1 MGNLNDT
8 IAAISTAIGEAGIAI
23 VRMSG
28 DDSINIIDK
37 IFKSASGKKMAEAEN
52 RKFLYGHIVDGDKQI
67 DEVLVVKMKGP
78 HSYTA
83 EDIVEIHCHGG
94 VVSVKRILN
103 LILSKGARLAEK
115 GEFTKRGFLNGRID
129 LTQAEAVIDMIKA
142 KTDLSFDM
150 GLNQLS
156 GALSEVLNKLKDE
169 LVSMQAL
176 IVANIDF
183 PDEDI
188 EDAAYHDLIERSNK
202 ILDKMDNLLDNSKNS
217 RLLRDGINTV
227 ILGKPNVGKSS
238 LLNGLLKYDRAIVTD
253 IAGTTR
259 DIIEDYINL
268 DGVLLKITDT
278 AGIRET
284 DDEVERI
291 GVNIAREKLKEAD
304 LVIAIFDIS
313 REFDKDDEEI
323 LNLIKDKKHITI
335 LNKDD
340 LEQKISDEEIEKYF
354 KDDYLRLSVMENES
368 VKKIENLII
377 DLFFDG
383 ELKISSDSVLSNL
396 RHINA
401 LKEAKKSLLEVN
413 ESLKKKVF
421 LDLIEVDLE
430 NVIGHI
436 SEITGTITTED
447 ILDRVFSDFCIGKY
461 KATI

>member
-1 MGNLNDT
+1 MANLNDT

-28 DDSINIIDK
+28 DDSVNIIDE
-37 IFKSASGKKMAEAEN
+37 IFVSASGKKMAEAEN
-52 RKFLYGHIVDGDKQI
+52 RKFLYGHIADGDKLI

-142 KTDLSFDM
+142 KTDISFDM

-188 EDAAYHDLIERSNK
+188 EDAAYHDLMERSDK
-202 ILDKMDNLLDNSKNS
+202 ILEKMDNLLDNSKNS

-284 DDEVERI
+284 DDEVEKI

-313 REFDKDDEEI
+313 RDFDKDDEEI

-340 LEQKISDEEIEKYF
+340 LDQKISDEEIEKYF

-383 ELKISSDSVLSNL
+383 ELQISSDSILSNI

-401 LKEAKKSLLEVN
+401 LKEAKKALLEVN
-413 ESLKKKVF
+413 VSLKGKVF

-447 ILDRVFSDFCIGKY
+447 ILDRVFSDFCIGK
-461 KATI
+461 

>member
-1 MGNLNDT
+1 
-8 IAAISTAIGEAGIAI
+8 
-23 VRMSG
+23 
-28 DDSINIIDK
+28 
-37 IFKSASGKKMAEAEN
+37 
-52 RKFLYGHIVDGDKQI
+52 
-67 DEVLVVKMKGP
+67 GP

-129 LTQAEAVIDMIKA
+129 LTQAEAVIDLIKA
-142 KTDLSFDM
+142 KTDISFDL
-150 GLNQLS
+150 GLNQLG

-188 EDAAYHDLIERSNK
+188 EDAAYNDLLDRSNK
-202 ILDKMDNLLDNSKNS
+202 ILDKMDKLLENSKNS

-259 DIIEDYINL
+259 DVIEDYINL
-268 DGVLLKITDT
+268 DGVLLKISDT

-284 DDEVERI
+284 EDEVEKI
-291 GVNIAREKLKEAD
+291 GVNIAREKLKDAD

-313 REFDKDDEEI
+313 RDFDQDDKEI
-323 LNLIKDKKHITI
+323 LKLIENKKRIII

-340 LEQKISDEEIEKYF
+340 LEQKISDDEIEKYF

-368 VKKIENLII
+368 VMKVEKLII

-383 ELKISSDSVLSNL
+383 ELQISSDTVLSNL

-401 LKEAKKSLLEVN
+401 LREAKKELLEVN
-413 ESLKKKVF
+413 ESLNKRVF

-430 NVIGHI
+430 NVIAHI
-436 SEITGTITTED
+436 SEITGIITTED
-447 ILDRVFSDFCIGKY
+447 ILDRVFSDFCIGK
-461 KATI
+461 

>member
-28 DDSINIIDK
+28 EYSINIIDK
-37 IFKSASGKKMAEAEN
+37 IFVAASKIKMKDAEN
-52 RKFLYGHIVDGDKQI
+52 RKFMYGHIYDDDKKI

-129 LTQAEAVIDMIKA
+129 LTQAEAVIDLIKA
-142 KTDLSFDM
+142 KTDISFDL

-188 EDAAYHDLIERSNK
+188 EDAAYNDLLDRSKK
-202 ILDKMDNLLDNSKNS
+202 ILDKIDNLLENSKNS

-259 DIIEDYINL
+259 DVIEDYINL
-268 DGVLLKITDT
+268 DGVLLKISDT

-284 DDEVERI
+284 DDEVEKI
-291 GVNIAREKLKEAD
+291 GVNIAREKLKDAD
-304 LVIAIFDIS
+304 LVIAIFDLS
-313 REFDKDDEEI
+313 RDFDDDDKEI
-323 LNLIKDKKHITI
+323 LKLIENKKHIII

-368 VKKIENLII
+368 VMKVEKLII

-383 ELKISSDSVLSNL
+383 ELQISSDTVLSNL

-401 LKEAKKSLLEVN
+401 LREAKKELLEVN
-413 ESLKKKVF
+413 ESLNKRVF

-430 NVIGHI
+430 NVIAHI

-447 ILDRVFSDFCIGKY
+447 ILDRVFSDFCIGK
-461 KATI
+461 

>member
-37 IFKSASGKKMAEAEN
+37 IFVSASKVKMAEAEN
-52 RKFLYGHIVDGDKQI
+52 RKFLYGHICDGDKKI

-129 LTQAEAVIDMIKA
+129 LTQAEAVIDLIKA
-142 KTDLSFDM
+142 KTDISFDL
-150 GLNQLS
+150 GLNQLG

-188 EDAAYHDLIERSNK
+188 EDAAYNDLLGRSNK
-202 ILDKMDNLLDNSKNS
+202 ILDKMDKLLENSKNS

-259 DIIEDYINL
+259 DVIEDYINL
-268 DGVLLKITDT
+268 DGVLLKISDT

-284 DDEVERI
+284 EDEVEKI
-291 GVNIAREKLKEAD
+291 GVNIAREKLKDAD
-304 LVIAIFDIS
+304 LVIAIFDLS
-313 REFDKDDEEI
+313 RDFDEDDKEI
-323 LNLIKDKKHITI
+323 LKLIENKKHIII

-340 LEQKISDEEIEKYF
+340 LEQKISDDEIEKYF

-368 VKKIENLII
+368 VMKVEKLII

-383 ELKISSDSVLSNL
+383 ELQISSDTVLSNL

-401 LKEAKKSLLEVN
+401 LREAKKELLEVN
-413 ESLKKKVF
+413 ESLNKRVF

-430 NVIGHI
+430 NVIAHI

-447 ILDRVFSDFCIGKY
+447 ILDRVFSDFCIGK
-461 KATI
+461 

>member
-37 IFKSASGKKMAEAEN
+37 IFVSASGIKMADAEN
-52 RKFLYGHIVDGDKQI
+52 RKFLYGHICDGDKKI

-129 LTQAEAVIDMIKA
+129 LTQAEAVIDLIKA
-142 KTDLSFDM
+142 KTDISFDL
-150 GLNQLS
+150 GLNQLG

-188 EDAAYHDLIERSNK
+188 EDAAYNDLLDRSNK
-202 ILDKMDNLLDNSKNS
+202 ILEKMDKLLENSKNS

-259 DIIEDYINL
+259 DVIEDYINL
-268 DGVLLKITDT
+268 DGVLLKISDT

-284 DDEVERI
+284 EDEVEKI
-291 GVNIAREKLKEAD
+291 GVNIAREKLKDAD

-313 REFDKDDEEI
+313 RDFDQDDKEI
-323 LNLIKDKKHITI
+323 LKLIENKKHIII

-340 LEQKISDEEIEKYF
+340 LEQKISDDEIEKYF

-368 VKKIENLII
+368 VMKVEKLII

-383 ELKISSDSVLSNL
+383 ELQISSDTVLSNL

-401 LKEAKKSLLEVN
+401 LREAKKELLEVN
-413 ESLKKKVF
+413 ESLNKRVF

-430 NVIGHI
+430 NVIAHI

-447 ILDRVFSDFCIGKY
+447 ILDRVFSDFCIGK
-461 KATI
+461 

>member
-28 DDSINIIDK
+28 EDSINIIDK
-37 IFKSASGKKMAEAEN
+37 IFVSASKVKMAEAEN
-52 RKFLYGHIVDGDKQI
+52 RKFLYGHICDGDKKI

-129 LTQAEAVIDMIKA
+129 LTQAEAVIDLIKA
-142 KTDLSFDM
+142 KTDISFDL
-150 GLNQLS
+150 GLNQLG

-188 EDAAYHDLIERSNK
+188 EDAAYNDLLDRSNK
-202 ILDKMDNLLDNSKNS
+202 ILEKMDKLLENSKNS

-259 DIIEDYINL
+259 DVIEDYINL
-268 DGVLLKITDT
+268 DGVLLKISDT

-284 DDEVERI
+284 EDEVEKI
-291 GVNIAREKLKEAD
+291 GVNIAREKLKDAD
-304 LVIAIFDIS
+304 LVIAIFDLS
-313 REFDKDDEEI
+313 RDFDQDDKEI
-323 LNLIKDKKHITI
+323 LKLIENKKHIII

-340 LEQKISDEEIEKYF
+340 LEQKISDDEIKKYF

-368 VKKIENLII
+368 VMKVEKLII

-383 ELKISSDSVLSNL
+383 ELQISSDTVLSNL

-401 LKEAKKSLLEVN
+401 LREAKKELLEVN
-413 ESLKKKVF
+413 ESLNKRVF

-430 NVIGHI
+430 NVIAHI

-447 ILDRVFSDFCIGKY
+447 ILDRVFSDFCIGK
-461 KATI
+461 

>member
-447 ILDRVFSDFCIGKY
+447 ILDRVFSDFCIGK
-461 KATI
+461 

>member
-37 IFKSASGKKMAEAEN
+37 IFVSASGIKMADAEN
-52 RKFLYGHIVDGDKQI
+52 RKFLYGHICDGDKKI

-83 EDIVEIHCHGG
+83 EDIIEIHCHGG

-129 LTQAEAVIDMIKA
+129 LTQAEAVIDLIKA
-142 KTDLSFDM
+142 KTDISFDL
-150 GLNQLS
+150 GLNQLG

-188 EDAAYHDLIERSNK
+188 EDAAYNDLLDRSNK
-202 ILDKMDNLLDNSKNS
+202 ILEKMDKLLENSKNS

-259 DIIEDYINL
+259 DVIEDYINL
-268 DGVLLKITDT
+268 DGVLLKISDT

-284 DDEVERI
+284 EDEVEKI
-291 GVNIAREKLKEAD
+291 GVNIAREKLKDAD
-304 LVIAIFDIS
+304 LVIAIFDLS
-313 REFDKDDEEI
+313 RDFDQDDKEI
-323 LNLIKDKKHITI
+323 LKLIENKKHIII

-340 LEQKISDEEIEKYF
+340 LEQKISDDEIEKYF

-368 VKKIENLII
+368 VMKVEKLII

-383 ELKISSDSVLSNL
+383 ELQISSDTVLSNL

-401 LKEAKKSLLEVN
+401 LREAKKELLEVN
-413 ESLKKKVF
+413 ESLNKRVF

-430 NVIGHI
+430 NVIAHI

-447 ILDRVFSDFCIGKY
+447 ILDRVFSDFCIGK
-461 KATI
+461 

>member
-23 VRMSG
+23 VRISG
-28 DDSINIIDK
+28 DDSVNIIDE

-78 HSYTA
+78 YSYTA

-188 EDAAYHDLIERSNK
+188 EDAAYNDLIERSNK

-284 DDEVERI
+284 DDEVEKI

-383 ELKISSDSVLSNL
+383 ELQISSDSVLSNL

-447 ILDRVFSDFCIGKY
+447 ILDRVFSDFCIGK
-461 KATI
+461 

>member
-28 DDSINIIDK
+28 DNSINIIDE

-83 EDIVEIHCHGG
+83 EDIIEIHCHGG

-188 EDAAYHDLIERSNK
+188 EDAAYNDLIERSNK

-284 DDEVERI
+284 DDEVEKI

-340 LEQKISDEEIEKYF
+340 LEQKISDEEIKKYF

-368 VKKIENLII
+368 VKKIEDLII

-383 ELKISSDSVLSNL
+383 ELQISSDSVLSNL

-413 ESLKKKVF
+413 ESLKQKVF

-447 ILDRVFSDFCIGKY
+447 ILDRVFSDFCIGK
-461 KATI
+461 

>member
-23 VRMSG
+23 VRISG
-28 DDSINIIDK
+28 DDSVNIIDE

-78 HSYTA
+78 YSYTA

-188 EDAAYHDLIERSNK
+188 EDAAYNDLIERSNK

-284 DDEVERI
+284 DDEVEKI

-323 LNLIKDKKHITI
+323 LNLIKDKNHITI

-383 ELKISSDSVLSNL
+383 ELQISSDSVLSNL

-447 ILDRVFSDFCIGKY
+447 ILDRVFSDFCIGK
-461 KATI
+461 

>member
-37 IFKSASGKKMAEAEN
+37 IFVSASKVKMAEAEN
-52 RKFLYGHIVDGDKQI
+52 RKFLYGHICDGDKKI

-129 LTQAEAVIDMIKA
+129 LTQAEAVIDLIKA
-142 KTDLSFDM
+142 KTDISFDL
-150 GLNQLS
+150 GLNQLG

-188 EDAAYHDLIERSNK
+188 EDAAYNDLLDRSNK
-202 ILDKMDNLLDNSKNS
+202 ILEKMDKLLENSKNS

-259 DIIEDYINL
+259 DVIEDYINL
-268 DGVLLKITDT
+268 DGVLLKISDT

-284 DDEVERI
+284 EDEVEKI
-291 GVNIAREKLKEAD
+291 GVNIAREKLKDSD

-313 REFDKDDEEI
+313 RDFDQDDKEI
-323 LNLIKDKKHITI
+323 LKLIENKKHIII

-340 LEQKISDEEIEKYF
+340 LEQKISDDEIEKYF

-368 VKKIENLII
+368 VMKVEKLII

-383 ELKISSDSVLSNL
+383 ELQISSDTVLSNL

-401 LKEAKKSLLEVN
+401 LREAKKELLEVN
-413 ESLKKKVF
+413 ESLNKRVF

-430 NVIGHI
+430 NVIAHI

-447 ILDRVFSDFCIGKY
+447 ILDRVFSDFCIGK
-461 KATI
+461 

>member
-28 DDSINIIDK
+28 EDSINIIDK
-37 IFKSASGKKMAEAEN
+37 IFVAASKIKMKDAEN
-52 RKFLYGHIVDGDKQI
+52 RKFMYGHIYDDDKKI

-94 VVSVKRILN
+94 VVSVKRLLN

-129 LTQAEAVIDMIKA
+129 LTQAEAVIDLIKA
-142 KTDLSFDM
+142 KTDISFDL

-188 EDAAYHDLIERSNK
+188 EDAAYNDLLDRSKK
-202 ILDKMDNLLDNSKNS
+202 IIDKMDNLLENSKNS

-259 DIIEDYINL
+259 DVIEDYINL
-268 DGVLLKITDT
+268 DGVLLKISDT

-284 DDEVERI
+284 DDEVEKI
-291 GVNIAREKLKEAD
+291 GVNIAREKLKDAD
-304 LVIAIFDIS
+304 LVIAIFDLS
-313 REFDKDDEEI
+313 RDFDEDDKEI
-323 LNLIKDKKHITI
+323 LKLIENKKHIII

-368 VKKIENLII
+368 VMKVEKLII

-383 ELKISSDSVLSNL
+383 ELQISSDTVLSNL

-401 LKEAKKSLLEVN
+401 LREAKKELLEVN
-413 ESLKKKVF
+413 ESLNKRVF

-430 NVIGHI
+430 NVIAHI

-447 ILDRVFSDFCIGKY
+447 ILDRVFSDFCIGK
-461 KATI
+461 

>member
-1 MGNLNDT
+1 MANLNDT

-28 DDSINIIDK
+28 DDSVNIIDE
-37 IFKSASGKKMAEAEN
+37 IFVSASGKKMAEAEN
-52 RKFLYGHIVDGDKQI
+52 RKFLYGHIADGDKLI

-142 KTDLSFDM
+142 KTDISFDM

-188 EDAAYHDLIERSNK
+188 EDAAYHDLMERSDK
-202 ILDKMDNLLDNSKNS
+202 ILEKMDNLLDNSKNS

-284 DDEVERI
+284 DDEVEKI

-313 REFDKDDEEI
+313 RDFDKDDEEI
-323 LNLIKDKKHITI
+323 LNLVMDKKHITI

-340 LEQKISDEEIEKYF
+340 LDQKISDVEIEKYF

-383 ELKISSDSVLSNL
+383 ELQISSDSILSNI

-401 LKEAKKSLLEVN
+401 LKEAKKALLEVN
-413 ESLKKKVF
+413 ESLKEKVF

-430 NVIGHI
+430 NVISHI

-447 ILDRVFSDFCIGKY
+447 ILDRVFSDFCIGK
-461 KATI
+461 

>member
-37 IFKSASGKKMAEAEN
+37 IFVSASGTKMSEAEN
-52 RKFLYGHIVDGDKQI
+52 RKFLYGHICDGDKKI

-129 LTQAEAVIDMIKA
+129 LTQAEAVIDLIKA
-142 KTDLSFDM
+142 KTDISFDL
-150 GLNQLS
+150 GLNQLG

-188 EDAAYHDLIERSNK
+188 EDAAYNDLLDRSNK
-202 ILDKMDNLLDNSKNS
+202 ILEKMDKLLENSKNS

-259 DIIEDYINL
+259 DVIEDYINL
-268 DGVLLKITDT
+268 DGVLLKISDT

-284 DDEVERI
+284 EDEVEKI
-291 GVNIAREKLKEAD
+291 GVNIAREKLKDAD

-313 REFDKDDEEI
+313 RDFDQDDKEI
-323 LNLIKDKKHITI
+323 LKLIENKKHIII

-340 LEQKISDEEIEKYF
+340 LEQKISDDEIEKYF

-368 VKKIENLII
+368 VMKVEKLII

-383 ELKISSDSVLSNL
+383 ELQISSDTVLSNL

-401 LKEAKKSLLEVN
+401 LREAKKELLEVN
-413 ESLKKKVF
+413 EGLNKRVF

-430 NVIGHI
+430 NVIAHI

-447 ILDRVFSDFCIGKY
+447 ILDRVFSDFCIGK
-461 KATI
+461 

>member
-1 MGNLNDT
+1 MANLNDT

-28 DDSINIIDK
+28 DDSVNIIDK
-37 IFKSASGKKMAEAEN
+37 IFVSASGKKMEEAEN
-52 RKFLYGHIVDGDKQI
+52 RKFLYGHIVDGDKLI

-83 EDIVEIHCHGG
+83 EDIIEVHCHGG
-94 VVSVKRILN
+94 VVSVKRILS

-142 KTDLSFDM
+142 KTDISFDM

-188 EDAAYHDLIERSNK
+188 EDAAYHDLMERSGK
-202 ILDKMDNLLDNSKNS
+202 ILEKMDNLLDNSKNS

-284 DDEVERI
+284 DDEVEKI

-313 REFDKDDEEI
+313 RDFDKDDEEI
-323 LNLIKDKKHITI
+323 LKLIKGKKHITI

-340 LEQKISDEEIEKYF
+340 LDQKISDEEIEKYF

-383 ELKISSDSVLSNL
+383 ELQISSDSILSNI

-401 LKEAKKSLLEVN
+401 LKEAKKALLEVN
-413 ESLKKKVF
+413 ESLKERVF

-447 ILDRVFSDFCIGKY
+447 ILDRVFSDFCIGK
-461 KATI
+461 

>member
-37 IFKSASGKKMAEAEN
+37 IFVSANGVKMAEAEN
-52 RKFLYGHIVDGDKQI
+52 RKFLYGHICDGDKKI

-129 LTQAEAVIDMIKA
+129 LTQAEAVIDLIKA
-142 KTDLSFDM
+142 KTDISFDL
-150 GLNQLS
+150 GLNQLG

-188 EDAAYHDLIERSNK
+188 EDAAYNDLLDRSNK
-202 ILDKMDNLLDNSKNS
+202 ILEKVDKLLENSKNS

-259 DIIEDYINL
+259 DVIEDYINL
-268 DGVLLKITDT
+268 DGVLLKISDT

-284 DDEVERI
+284 EDEVEKI
-291 GVNIAREKLKEAD
+291 GVNIAREKLKDAD

-313 REFDKDDEEI
+313 RDFDQDDKEI
-323 LNLIKDKKHITI
+323 LKLIENKKHIII

-340 LEQKISDEEIEKYF
+340 LEQKISDDEIEKYF

-368 VKKIENLII
+368 VMKVEKLII

-383 ELKISSDSVLSNL
+383 ELQVSSDTVLSNL

-401 LKEAKKSLLEVN
+401 LREAKKELLEVN
-413 ESLKKKVF
+413 ESLNKRVF

-430 NVIGHI
+430 NVIAHI

-447 ILDRVFSDFCIGKY
+447 ILDRVFSDFCIGK
-461 KATI
+461 

>member
-1 MGNLNDT
+1 MANLNDT

-28 DDSINIIDK
+28 DDSVNIIDE
-37 IFKSASGKKMAEAEN
+37 IFVSASGKKMAEAEN
-52 RKFLYGHIVDGDKQI
+52 RRFLYGHIADGDKLI

-142 KTDLSFDM
+142 KTDISFDM

-188 EDAAYHDLIERSNK
+188 EDAAYHDLMERSDK
-202 ILDKMDNLLDNSKNS
+202 ILEKMDNLLDNSKNS

-284 DDEVERI
+284 DDEVEKI

-313 REFDKDDEEI
+313 RDFDKDDEEI

-340 LEQKISDEEIEKYF
+340 LDQKISDEEIEKYF
-354 KDDYLRLSVMENES
+354 KNDYLRLSVMENES

-383 ELKISSDSVLSNL
+383 ELQISSDSILSNI

-401 LKEAKKSLLEVN
+401 LKEAKKALLEVN
-413 ESLKKKVF
+413 ESLKEKVF

-430 NVIGHI
+430 NVISHI

-447 ILDRVFSDFCIGKY
+447 ILDRVFSDFCIGK
-461 KATI
+461 

>member
-37 IFKSASGKKMAEAEN
+37 IFVSASKVKMAEAEN
-52 RKFLYGHIVDGDKQI
+52 RKFLYGHICDGDKKI

-129 LTQAEAVIDMIKA
+129 LTQAEAVIDLIKA
-142 KTDLSFDM
+142 KTDISFDL
-150 GLNQLS
+150 GLNQLG

-183 PDEDI
+183 PEEDI
-188 EDAAYHDLIERSNK
+188 EDAAYNDLLDRSNK
-202 ILDKMDNLLDNSKNS
+202 ILEKMDKLLENSKNS

-259 DIIEDYINL
+259 DVIEDYINL
-268 DGVLLKITDT
+268 DGVLLKISDT

-284 DDEVERI
+284 EDEVEKI
-291 GVNIAREKLKEAD
+291 GVNIAREKLKDAD

-313 REFDKDDEEI
+313 RDFDQDDKEI
-323 LNLIKDKKHITI
+323 LKLIENKKHIII

-340 LEQKISDEEIEKYF
+340 LEQKISDDEIEKYF

-368 VKKIENLII
+368 VMKVEKLII

-383 ELKISSDSVLSNL
+383 ELQISSDTVLSNL

-401 LKEAKKSLLEVN
+401 LREAKKELLEVN
-413 ESLKKKVF
+413 ESLNKRVF

-430 NVIGHI
+430 NVIAHI

-447 ILDRVFSDFCIGKY
+447 ILDRVFSDFCIGK
-461 KATI
+461 

>member
-28 DDSINIIDK
+28 DNSINIIDK
-37 IFKSASGKKMAEAEN
+37 IFVSASGIKMADAEN
-52 RKFLYGHIVDGDKQI
+52 RKFMYGHIFDGDKKI

-103 LILSKGARLAEK
+103 LILSKGVRLAER

-129 LTQAEAVIDMIKA
+129 LTQAEAVIDMIKS
-142 KTDLSFDM
+142 KTDISFDL
-150 GLNQLS
+150 GLNQLG
-156 GALSEVLNKLKDE
+156 GALTEVLNKLKDE

-188 EDAAYHDLIERSNK
+188 EDAAYNDLIDRSKK
-202 ILDKMDNLLDNSKNS
+202 ILEKMENLLENSKNS

-259 DIIEDYINL
+259 DVIEDYINL
-268 DGVLLKITDT
+268 DGVLLKISDT

-284 DDEVERI
+284 DDEVEKI
-291 GVNIAREKLKEAD
+291 GVNIAREKLKDAD
-304 LVIAIFDIS
+304 LVIAIFDLS
-313 REFDKDDEEI
+313 RDFDQDDKEI
-323 LNLIKDKKHITI
+323 LKLIENKKHIII

-340 LEQKISDEEIEKYF
+340 LEQKITNEEIENYF
-354 KDDYLRLSVMENES
+354 KDDYLRLSVMENKS
-368 VKKIENLII
+368 VLKVEKLII

-383 ELKISSDSVLSNL
+383 ELQISSETVLSNL

-401 LKEAKKSLLEVN
+401 LKEAKKDLIEVN
-413 ESLKKKVF
+413 ENLNKKVF

-430 NVIGHI
+430 NVIAHI
-436 SEITGTITTED
+436 SEITGAITTED
-447 ILDRVFSDFCIGKY
+447 ILDRVFSDFCIGK
-461 KATI
+461 

>member
-1 MGNLNDT
+1 MANLNDT

-28 DDSINIIDK
+28 DDSVNIIDE
-37 IFKSASGKKMAEAEN
+37 IFVSASGKKMAEAEN
-52 RKFLYGHIVDGDKQI
+52 RKFLYGHIADGDKLI

-142 KTDLSFDM
+142 KTDISFDM

-169 LVSMQAL
+169 LVSIQAL

-188 EDAAYHDLIERSNK
+188 EDAAYHDLMERSDK
-202 ILDKMDNLLDNSKNS
+202 ILEKMDNLLDNSKNS

-284 DDEVERI
+284 DDEVEKI

-313 REFDKDDEEI
+313 RDFDKDDEEI

-340 LEQKISDEEIEKYF
+340 LDQKISDEEIEKYF

-383 ELKISSDSVLSNL
+383 ELQISSDSILSNI

-401 LKEAKKSLLEVN
+401 LKEAKKALLEVN
-413 ESLKKKVF
+413 ESLKEKVF

-447 ILDRVFSDFCIGKY
+447 ILDRVFSDFCIGK
-461 KATI
+461 

>member
-28 DDSINIIDK
+28 EDSINIIDK
-37 IFKSASGKKMAEAEN
+37 IFVAASKIKMKDAEN
-52 RKFLYGHIVDGDKQI
+52 RKFMYGHIYDDDKKI

-129 LTQAEAVIDMIKA
+129 LTQAEAVIDLIKA
-142 KTDLSFDM
+142 KTDISFDLS
-150 GLNQLS
+150 LNQLS

-176 IVANIDF
+176 IIANIDF

-188 EDAAYHDLIERSNK
+188 EDAAYNDLLDRSKK
-202 ILDKMDNLLDNSKNS
+202 ILDKIDNLLENSKNS

-259 DIIEDYINL
+259 DVIEDYINL
-268 DGVLLKITDT
+268 DGVLLKISDT

-284 DDEVERI
+284 DDEVEKI
-291 GVNIAREKLKEAD
+291 GVNIAREKLKDAD
-304 LVIAIFDIS
+304 LVIAIFDLS
-313 REFDKDDEEI
+313 RDFDEDDKEI
-323 LNLIKDKKHITI
+323 LKLIENKKHIII

-354 KDDYLRLSVMENES
+354 KHDYLRLSVMENES
-368 VKKIENLII
+368 VMKVEKLII

-383 ELKISSDSVLSNL
+383 ELQISSDTVLSNL

-401 LKEAKKSLLEVN
+401 LREAKKELLEVN
-413 ESLKKKVF
+413 ESLNKRVF

-430 NVIGHI
+430 NVIAHI

-447 ILDRVFSDFCIGKY
+447 ILDRVFSDFCIGK
-461 KATI
+461 

>member
-28 DDSINIIDK
+28 DDSIDIIDE

-183 PDEDI
+183 ADEDI
-188 EDAAYHDLIERSNK
+188 EDAAYNDLIERSNK
-202 ILDKMDNLLDNSKNS
+202 ILDKMDSLLENSKNS

-284 DDEVERI
+284 EDEVEKI

-383 ELKISSDSVLSNL
+383 ELQISSDSVLSNL

-401 LKEAKKSLLEVN
+401 LKEAKNSLLEVN
-413 ESLKKKVF
+413 ESLKQKVF

-447 ILDRVFSDFCIGKY
+447 ILDRVFSDFCIGK
-461 KATI
+461 

>member
-1 MGNLNDT
+1 MANLNDT

-28 DDSINIIDK
+28 DDSVNIIDK
-37 IFKSASGKKMAEAEN
+37 IFVSASGKKMAEAEN
-52 RKFLYGHIVDGDKQI
+52 RKFLYGHIADGDKLI

-78 HSYTA
+78 HAYTA

-142 KTDLSFDM
+142 KTDISFDM

-188 EDAAYHDLIERSNK
+188 EDAAYHDLMERSDK
-202 ILDKMDNLLDNSKNS
+202 ILEKMDNLLDNSKNS

-284 DDEVERI
+284 DDEVEKI

-313 REFDKDDEEI
+313 RDFDKDDEEI

-340 LEQKISDEEIEKYF
+340 LDQKISDEEIEKYF

-383 ELKISSDSVLSNL
+383 ELQISSDSILSNI

-401 LKEAKKSLLEVN
+401 LKEAKKALLEVN
-413 ESLKKKVF
+413 ESLKEKVF

-430 NVIGHI
+430 NVISHI

-447 ILDRVFSDFCIGKY
+447 ILDRVFSDFCIGK
-461 KATI
+461 

>member
-8 IAAISTAIGEAGIAI
+8 IAAISTAIGEAGIAV

-28 DDSINIIDK
+28 DDSVNIIDK

-188 EDAAYHDLIERSNK
+188 EDAAYNDLIERSNK

-284 DDEVERI
+284 EDEVEKI

-383 ELKISSDSVLSNL
+383 ELQISSDSVLSNL
-396 RHINA
+396 RHINT

-413 ESLKKKVF
+413 ESLKQKVF

-447 ILDRVFSDFCIGKY
+447 ILDRVFSDFCIGK
-461 KATI
+461 

>member
-28 DDSINIIDK
+28 DDSINIIDE
-37 IFKSASGKKMAEAEN
+37 IFKSASGKKMAESEN

-156 GALSEVLNKLKDE
+156 GVLSEVLNKLKDE

-188 EDAAYHDLIERSNK
+188 EDAAYNDLIERSNK

-284 DDEVERI
+284 DDEVEKI

-323 LNLIKDKKHITI
+323 LNLIKDKNHITI

-383 ELKISSDSVLSNL
+383 ELQISSDSVLSNL

-447 ILDRVFSDFCIGKY
+447 ILDRVFSDFCIGK
-461 KATI
+461 

>member
-1 MGNLNDT
+1 MANLNDT

-28 DDSINIIDK
+28 DDSVNIIDE
-37 IFKSASGKKMAEAEN
+37 IFVSASGKKMAEAEN
-52 RKFLYGHIVDGDKQI
+52 RKFLYGHIADGDKLI

-94 VVSVKRILN
+94 VVSVKKILN

-142 KTDLSFDM
+142 KTDISFDM

-188 EDAAYHDLIERSNK
+188 EDAAYHDLMERSDK
-202 ILDKMDNLLDNSKNS
+202 ILEKMDNLLDNSKNS

-284 DDEVERI
+284 DDEVEKI

-313 REFDKDDEEI
+313 RDFDKDDEEI

-340 LEQKISDEEIEKYF
+340 LDQKISDEEIVKYF

-383 ELKISSDSVLSNL
+383 ELQISSDSILSNI

-401 LKEAKKSLLEVN
+401 LKEAKKALLEVN
-413 ESLKKKVF
+413 ESLKEKVF

-430 NVIGHI
+430 NVISHI

-447 ILDRVFSDFCIGKY
+447 ILDRVFSDFCIGK
-461 KATI
+461 

>member
-28 DDSINIIDK
+28 DDSVNIIDE

-52 RKFLYGHIVDGDKQI
+52 RKFLYGHIVDGDKLI

-83 EDIVEIHCHGG
+83 EDIIEIHCHGG

-188 EDAAYHDLIERSNK
+188 EDAAYHDLIERSNR
-202 ILDKMDNLLDNSKNS
+202 ILEKMDNLLENSKNS

-284 DDEVERI
+284 DDEVEKI

-340 LEQKISDEEIEKYF
+340 LEQKISDEEIKKYF

-383 ELKISSDSVLSNL
+383 ELQISSDSVLSNL

-447 ILDRVFSDFCIGKY
+447 ILDRVFSDFCIGK
-461 KATI
+461 

>member
-37 IFKSASGKKMAEAEN
+37 IFVSASKVKMAEAEN
-52 RKFLYGHIVDGDKQI
+52 RKFLYGHICDGDKKI

-78 HSYTA
+78 NSYTA

-129 LTQAEAVIDMIKA
+129 LTQAEAVIDLIKA
-142 KTDLSFDM
+142 KTDISFDF
-150 GLNQLS
+150 GLNQLG

-188 EDAAYHDLIERSNK
+188 EDAAYNDLLDRSNK
-202 ILDKMDNLLDNSKNS
+202 ILEKMDKLLENSKNS

-259 DIIEDYINL
+259 DVIEDYINL
-268 DGVLLKITDT
+268 DGVLLKISDT

-284 DDEVERI
+284 EDEVEKI
-291 GVNIAREKLKEAD
+291 GVNIAREKLKDAD

-313 REFDKDDEEI
+313 RDFDQDDKEI
-323 LNLIKDKKHITI
+323 LKLIENKKHIII

-340 LEQKISDEEIEKYF
+340 LEQKISDDEIEKYF

-368 VKKIENLII
+368 VMKVEKLII

-383 ELKISSDSVLSNL
+383 ELQISSDTVLSNL

-401 LKEAKKSLLEVN
+401 LREAKKELLEVN
-413 ESLKKKVF
+413 ESLNKRVF

-430 NVIGHI
+430 NVIAHI

-447 ILDRVFSDFCIGKY
+447 ILDRVFSDFCIGK
-461 KATI
+461 

>member
-37 IFKSASGKKMAEAEN
+37 IFVSASGVKMAEAEN
-52 RKFLYGHIVDGDKQI
+52 RKFLYGHICDGDKKI

-129 LTQAEAVIDMIKA
+129 LTQAEAVIDLIKA
-142 KTDLSFDM
+142 KTDISFDL
-150 GLNQLS
+150 GLNQLG

-188 EDAAYHDLIERSNK
+188 EDAAYNDLLDRSNK
-202 ILDKMDNLLDNSKNS
+202 ILEKMDKLLENSKNS

-259 DIIEDYINL
+259 DVIEDYINL
-268 DGVLLKITDT
+268 DGVLLKISDT

-284 DDEVERI
+284 EDEVEKI
-291 GVNIAREKLKEAD
+291 GVNIAREKLKDAD
-304 LVIAIFDIS
+304 LVIAIFDLS
-313 REFDKDDEEI
+313 RDFDQDDKEI
-323 LNLIKDKKHITI
+323 LKLIENKKHIII

-340 LEQKISDEEIEKYF
+340 LEQKISDDEIEKYF

-368 VKKIENLII
+368 VMKVEKLII

-383 ELKISSDSVLSNL
+383 ELQISSDTVLSNL

-401 LKEAKKSLLEVN
+401 LREAKKELLEVN
-413 ESLKKKVF
+413 ESLNKRVF

-430 NVIGHI
+430 NVIAHI

-447 ILDRVFSDFCIGKY
+447 ILDRVFSDFCIGK
-461 KATI
+461 

>member
-37 IFKSASGKKMAEAEN
+37 IFVSASGTKMAEAEN
-52 RKFLYGHIVDGDKQI
+52 RKFLYGHICDGDKKI

-129 LTQAEAVIDMIKA
+129 LTQAEAVIDLIKA
-142 KTDLSFDM
+142 KTDISFDL
-150 GLNQLS
+150 GLNQLG

-188 EDAAYHDLIERSNK
+188 EDAAYNDLLDRSNK
-202 ILDKMDNLLDNSKNS
+202 ILEKMDKLLENSKNS

-259 DIIEDYINL
+259 DVIEDYINL
-268 DGVLLKITDT
+268 DGVLLKISDT

-284 DDEVERI
+284 EDEVEKI
-291 GVNIAREKLKEAD
+291 GVNIAREKLKDAD

-313 REFDKDDEEI
+313 RDFDQDDKEI
-323 LNLIKDKKHITI
+323 LKLIENKKHIII

-340 LEQKISDEEIEKYF
+340 LEQKISDDEIEKYF

-368 VKKIENLII
+368 VMKVEKLII

-383 ELKISSDSVLSNL
+383 ELQISSDTVLSNL

-401 LKEAKKSLLEVN
+401 LREAKKELLRVN
-413 ESLKKKVF
+413 ESLNKRVF

-430 NVIGHI
+430 NVIAHI

-447 ILDRVFSDFCIGKY
+447 ILDRVFSEFCIGK
-461 KATI
+461 

>member
-28 DDSINIIDK
+28 EDSINIIDK
-37 IFKSASGKKMAEAEN
+37 IFVSASGKKIADAEN
-52 RKFLYGHIVDGDKQI
+52 RKFLYGHICDGNKKI

-94 VVSVKRILN
+94 IVSVKRILN

-142 KTDLSFDM
+142 KTDISFDL

-169 LVSMQAL
+169 LISMQAL

-188 EDAAYHDLIERSNK
+188 EDAAYNDLIDRSEK
-202 ILDKMDNLLDNSKNS
+202 ILNKMDNLLENSKNS

-238 LLNGLLKYDRAIVTD
+238 LLNGLLKYERAIVTD

-259 DIIEDYINL
+259 DVIEDYINL
-268 DGVLLKITDT
+268 DGVLLKISDT

-284 DDEVERI
+284 DDEVEKI
-291 GVNIAREKLKEAD
+291 GVNIAREKLKDAD

-313 REFDKDDEEI
+313 REFDQNDKEI
-323 LNLIKDKKHITI
+323 LKLIENKKHIII

-340 LEQKISDEEIEKYF
+340 LEQKISNEEIVKYF
-354 KDDYLRLSVMENES
+354 KDDYLRLSVMKNES
-368 VKKIENLII
+368 VKKVEKLIL

-383 ELKISSDSVLSNL
+383 ELQISSDTVLSNI

-401 LKEAKKSLLEVN
+401 LKEARKELLEVK
-413 ESLKKKVF
+413 ESLNKKVF

-430 NVIGHI
+430 NVIAHI

-447 ILDRVFSDFCIGKY
+447 ILDRVFSDFCIGK
-461 KATI
+461 

>member
-1 MGNLNDT
+1 MANLNDT

-28 DDSINIIDK
+28 DDSVNIIDE
-37 IFKSASGKKMAEAEN
+37 IFVSASGKKMAEAEN
-52 RKFLYGHIVDGDKQI
+52 RKFLYGHIADGDKLI

-142 KTDLSFDM
+142 KTDISFDM

-188 EDAAYHDLIERSNK
+188 EDAAYHDLMERSDK
-202 ILDKMDNLLDNSKNS
+202 ILEKMDNLLDNSKNS

-284 DDEVERI
+284 DDEVEKI

-313 REFDKDDEEI
+313 RDFDKDDEEI
-323 LNLIKDKKHITI
+323 LNLIRDKKHITI

-340 LEQKISDEEIEKYF
+340 LDQKISDEEIEKYF

-383 ELKISSDSVLSNL
+383 ELQISSDSILSNI

-401 LKEAKKSLLEVN
+401 LKEAKKALLEVN
-413 ESLKKKVF
+413 ESLKEKVF

-447 ILDRVFSDFCIGKY
+447 ILDRVFSDFCIGK
-461 KATI
+461 

>member
-28 DDSINIIDK
+28 EDSINIIDK
-37 IFKSASGKKMAEAEN
+37 IFVAASKIKMKDAEN
-52 RKFLYGHIVDGDKQI
+52 RKFMYGHIYDADKKI

-103 LILSKGARLAEK
+103 LILSKGVRLAEK

-129 LTQAEAVIDMIKA
+129 LTQAEAVIDLIKA
-142 KTDLSFDM
+142 KTDISFDL

-188 EDAAYHDLIERSNK
+188 EDAAYNDLLDRSKK
-202 ILDKMDNLLDNSKNS
+202 ILDKIDNLLENSKNS

-259 DIIEDYINL
+259 DVIEDYINL
-268 DGVLLKITDT
+268 DGVLLKISDT

-284 DDEVERI
+284 DDEVEKI
-291 GVNIAREKLKEAD
+291 GVNIAREKLKDAD
-304 LVIAIFDIS
+304 LVIAIFDLS
-313 REFDKDDEEI
+313 RDFDEDDKEI
-323 LNLIKDKKHITI
+323 LKLIENKKHIII

-368 VKKIENLII
+368 VMKVEKLII

-383 ELKISSDSVLSNL
+383 ELQISSDTALSNL

-401 LKEAKKSLLEVN
+401 LREAKKELLEVN
-413 ESLKKKVF
+413 ESLNKRVF

-430 NVIGHI
+430 NVIAHI

-447 ILDRVFSDFCIGKY
+447 ILDRVFSDFCIGK
-461 KATI
+461 

>member
-1 MGNLNDT
+1 MANLNDT

-28 DDSINIIDK
+28 DDSVNIIDK
-37 IFKSASGKKMAEAEN
+37 IFVSASGKKMEEAEN
-52 RKFLYGHIVDGDKQI
+52 RKFLYGHIVDGDKLI

-83 EDIVEIHCHGG
+83 EDIIEVHCHGG
-94 VVSVKRILN
+94 VVSVKRILY

-142 KTDLSFDM
+142 KTDISFDM

-188 EDAAYHDLIERSNK
+188 EDAAYHDLMERSGK
-202 ILDKMDNLLDNSKNS
+202 ILEKMDNLLDNSKNS

-284 DDEVERI
+284 DDEVEKI

-313 REFDKDDEEI
+313 RDFDKDDEEI
-323 LNLIKDKKHITI
+323 LKLIKGKKHITI

-340 LEQKISDEEIEKYF
+340 LDQKISNEEIEKYF
-354 KDDYLRLSVMENES
+354 KDDYLRLSVMENKS

-383 ELKISSDSVLSNL
+383 ELQISSDSILSNI

-401 LKEAKKSLLEVN
+401 LKEAKKALLEVN
-413 ESLKKKVF
+413 ESLKERVF

-447 ILDRVFSDFCIGKY
+447 ILDRVFSDFCIGK
-461 KATI
+461 

>member
-28 DDSINIIDK
+28 EDSINIIDK
-37 IFKSASGKKMAEAEN
+37 IFVAASKIKMKDAEN
-52 RKFLYGHIVDGDKQI
+52 RKFMYGHIYDADKKI

-129 LTQAEAVIDMIKA
+129 LTQAEAVIDLIKA
-142 KTDLSFDM
+142 KTDISFDL

-188 EDAAYHDLIERSNK
+188 EDAAYNDLLDRSKK
-202 ILDKMDNLLDNSKNS
+202 ILDKIDNLLENSKNS

-259 DIIEDYINL
+259 DVIEDYINL
-268 DGVLLKITDT
+268 DGVLLKISDT

-284 DDEVERI
+284 DDEVEKI
-291 GVNIAREKLKEAD
+291 GVNIAREKLKDAD
-304 LVIAIFDIS
+304 LVIAIFDLS
-313 REFDKDDEEI
+313 RDFDEDDKEI
-323 LNLIKDKKHITI
+323 LKLIENKKHIII

-368 VKKIENLII
+368 VMKVEKLII

-383 ELKISSDSVLSNL
+383 ELQISSDTVLSNL

-401 LKEAKKSLLEVN
+401 LREAKKELLEVN
-413 ESLKKKVF
+413 ESLNKRVF

-430 NVIGHI
+430 NVIAHI

-447 ILDRVFSDFCIGKY
+447 ILDRVFSDFCIGK
-461 KATI
+461 

>member
-28 DDSINIIDK
+28 DNSINIIDK
-37 IFKSASGKKMAEAEN
+37 IFVSTSGIKMADAEN
-52 RKFLYGHIVDGDKQI
+52 RKFMYGHIFDGDKKI

-103 LILSKGARLAEK
+103 LILSKGARLAER

-129 LTQAEAVIDMIKA
+129 LTQAEAVIDMIKS
-142 KTDLSFDM
+142 KTDISFDL
-150 GLNQLS
+150 GLNQLG
-156 GALSEVLNKLKDE
+156 GALTEVLNKLKDE

-188 EDAAYHDLIERSNK
+188 EDAAYNDLIDRSKK
-202 ILDKMDNLLDNSKNS
+202 ILEKMDNLLENSKNS

-259 DIIEDYINL
+259 DVIEDYINL
-268 DGVLLKITDT
+268 DGVLLKISDT

-284 DDEVERI
+284 DDEVEKI
-291 GVNIAREKLKEAD
+291 GVNIAREKLKDAD
-304 LVIAIFDIS
+304 LVIAIFDLS
-313 REFDKDDEEI
+313 RDFDQDDKEI
-323 LNLIKDKKHITI
+323 LKLIENKKHIII

-340 LEQKISDEEIEKYF
+340 LEQKITDKEIEKYF
-354 KDDYLRLSVMENES
+354 KDDYLRLSVMENKS
-368 VKKIENLII
+368 VLKVEKLII

-383 ELKISSDSVLSNL
+383 ELQISSETVLSNL

-401 LKEAKKSLLEVN
+401 LKEAKKDLIEVN
-413 ESLKKKVF
+413 ESLNKKVF

-430 NVIGHI
+430 NVIAHI
-436 SEITGTITTED
+436 SEITGAITTED
-447 ILDRVFSDFCIGKY
+447 ILDRVFSDFCIGK
-461 KATI
+461 

>member
-1 MGNLNDT
+1 MSNLNDT

-28 DDSINIIDK
+28 DDSVNIIDK
-37 IFKSASGKKMAEAEN
+37 IFVSASGKKMAEAEN
-52 RKFLYGHIVDGDKQI
+52 RKFLYGHIADGDKLI
-67 DEVLVVKMKGP
+67 DEVLVVKMKGL

-142 KTDLSFDM
+142 KTDISFDM

-188 EDAAYHDLIERSNK
+188 EDAAYHDLMERSDK
-202 ILDKMDNLLDNSKNS
+202 ILEKMDNLLDNSKNS

-284 DDEVERI
+284 DDEVEKI

-313 REFDKDDEEI
+313 RDFDKDDEEI

-340 LEQKISDEEIEKYF
+340 LDQKISDKEIEKYF

-383 ELKISSDSVLSNL
+383 ELQISSDSILSNI

-401 LKEAKKSLLEVN
+401 LKEAKKALLEVN
-413 ESLKKKVF
+413 ESLKEKVF

-430 NVIGHI
+430 NVISHI

-447 ILDRVFSDFCIGKY
+447 ILDRVFSDFCIGK
-461 KATI
+461 